1 MNLCSTTSIK
11 QLEWPY
17 QQDKLSLWPVQITA
31 KQLKLITILG
41 QIGRKRICLATW
53 PRLQHCN
60 SWRVCVCVS
69 LFLYVCVLQVFVRLI
84 ASCLHIFHTH
94 FAQFSSKL
102 IESFLLI
109 LLLLLFDF
117 VFFSGLCVND
127 MLTAASGALELMSII
142 SQSLWQGFGSL
153 CNTPHTTW
161 IETMNLWATLTLA
174 HSCRMHFA
182 PVTGLKCHNI
192 ETGRVSRA
200 RWRGRWRAS
209 LLVLGLIVNVSIN
222 LDRCRPKTGKIFH

>member
-1 MNLCSTTSIK
+1 M
-11 QLEWPY
+11 
-17 QQDKLSLWPVQITA
+17 
-31 KQLKLITILG
+31 
-41 QIGRKRICLATW
+41 
-53 PRLQHCN
+53 
-60 SWRVCVCVS
+60 CVCCRF
-69 LFLYVCVLQVFVRLI
+69 LFDLSPRAYTFSTHILHNLARSWSRVF
-84 ASCLHIFHTH
+84 CWFCCC
-94 FAQFSSKL
+94 
-102 IESFLLI
+102 LI
-109 LLLLLFDF
+109 L
-117 VFFSGLCVND
+117 FFFFAGFCVND

-182 PVTGLKCHNI
+182 PVTGWKCHKT

-200 RWRGRWRAS
+200 RWRRRWRAS